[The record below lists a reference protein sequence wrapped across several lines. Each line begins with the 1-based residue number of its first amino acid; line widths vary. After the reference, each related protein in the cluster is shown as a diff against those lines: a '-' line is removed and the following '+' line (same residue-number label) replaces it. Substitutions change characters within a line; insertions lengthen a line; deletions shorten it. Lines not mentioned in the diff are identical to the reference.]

1 MKFLN
6 TTVIRKYSDKFSGN
20 RFGHAW
26 SLFLFI
32 GWLATKEIRS
42 FYGQVILSQRA
53 VKALAFD
60 KSWRQKL
67 SESALTSV
75 LERHQEFKGAVEL
88 KTVKQTSQTLSLGN
102 LFQTWSSARLSVPL
116 FFQKSFAILAIAFL
130 VLPLARPALADE
142 VTPPPIETQSN
153 VETEPI
159 LNQGTV
165 LDVQEGVTVSSDS
178 LPESEAGAGTALID
192 GELPANLQQHLN
204 PDQANPEEDG
214 TPDVSDSAPA
224 IVFEDT
230 TTGNNALCESNLDSP
245 IALSEPA
252 APEGDPNVAL
262 ENPDAQLTDL
272 EVVAEDPDE
281 VTAVPSE
288 LAGCNGQGGRAVVVA
303 DDDSQVNVDQ
313 TATQEVSIINTND
326 VELINDLDSEAVSGQ
341 NLVLTEADGQDV
353 TVSTGDVNVVAN
365 VFNVENNNLTN
376 SEIVELTET
385 FNNLSNDVIM
395 NQPEK
400 SQAQKAQDLVSGI
413 CSESAQ
419 VSDNSEA
426 NIDCKSFSTFSL
438 TNKNTANIEN
448 NVDATGV
455 SGQNIIEGVEENAN
469 IITGDVNVIVNILNI
484 VNINLYNS
492 TLTIANTNIF
502 GNFTGD
508 VVLPSELYFT
518 NFMSV
523 GATDNSN
530 ASLDSVKKVV
540 IDISNDNEADIEN
553 NVNINGVTGDNA
565 LIGTGTPAGTEGD
578 VDDSEISSGDAQSG
592 ASVQTLANTNIING
606 KWYIGMVN
614 ALGSWSGNV
623 YSLPNEVAMIPTTT
637 GYSFFAS
644 TAENADGTY
653 ELLDDAILDA
663 SSTEETEVI
672 ISNENDAKIVN
683 NVNIDAISGENG
695 IINEE
700 VEDSSVRTG
709 NTLTLASILNIVN
722 LNLINADVFIG
733 VVNVLGTWDGN
744 VVFGYPDLA
753 VTQRMSG
760 NVPSKAQDSARY
772 TVNYANT
779 GDGSMADTWVE
790 WHFAPNVFDFD
801 AVFGPNNTNPQYLLA
816 RPGILKVNLGRLL
829 PGTVGSFDIG
839 LRANQNLQ
847 GGATIG
853 NYARIYGDG
862 PEKNKTNNEFLL
874 QTVVPTSQAGAG
886 SSTGAGS
893 QNNAGNQNNSGNSG
907 TQNNQGDNS
916 SQNNTGNQ
924 NNTGTQNN
932 TGGQNNQTNNNQNNQ
947 GSNNNQNN
955 QNNES
960 TNTENQNNQNQNT
973 ENQQNGP
980 LPPAAEI
987 FDAGTLQISKSNN
1000 SSGRTLARGE
1010 SVTFT
1015 ILVKNTTSQPIFNTV
1030 IFDTLYSPSTS
1041 ETDTVPIPLDTVKAG
1056 EEVELSYDLTIGAQ
1070 SAFGVY
1076 TNSAYVEGMDW
1087 GLRPV
1092 RSLSATSSFTV
1103 GAPVLPQNDNVK
1115 PDQIEEDPIIE
1126 EEAKPETLREK
1137 VARRAQELRDVQ
1149 SELLGAILGQTDNN
1163 DQPPISRGPV
1173 SFANSS
1179 PASSALNQTPELLAK
1194 TGKIGSAAFTDLYSE
1209 YLAKSAAQDQ
1219 PVVRAASGWKSFF
1232 NLDMLLIA
1240 FLFSIG
1246 YAVSS
1251 FREKRKKQLGKAP
1264 SLKPAHRFTSFL

>member
-6 TTVIRKYSDKFSGN
+6 ITVIRKYSDKFSGN

-26 SLFLFI
+26 SLLLFV
-32 GWLATKEIRS
+32 GWLAMKEIRS
-42 FYGQVILSQRA
+42 FYGKVILSQRA
-53 VKALAFD
+53 VKPLAFNQ
-60 KSWRQKL
+60 SWHQKL
-67 SESALTSV
+67 SQTALSVV
-75 LERHQEFKGAVEL
+75 LERHQGFNNSKIETVKHAT
-88 KTVKQTSQTLSLGN
+88 KTVSLDG

-142 VTPPPIETQSN
+142 VTPPPIETPSN

-178 LPESEAGAGTALID
+178 LPESEDGAGTALID
-192 GELPANLQQHLN
+192 GELPENLQEHLN
-204 PDQANPEEDG
+204 PDQNTEEGTTDPEVAD
-214 TPDVSDSAPA
+214 PAPA
-224 IVFEDT
+224 IIFEDT

-245 IALSEPA
+245 IVQTEPA
-252 APEGDPNVAL
+252 TPEGDPNVAL
-262 ENPDAQLTDL
+262 ENSDPQLTDL

-281 VTAVPSE
+281 VTAVPAE
-288 LAGCNGQGGRAVVVA
+288 AAGCNGQGGRAVVVA
-303 DDDSQVNVDQ
+303 DDDSEVNVDQ
-313 TATQEVSIINTND
+313 TVTQEVSIINTND
-326 VELINDLDSEAVSGQ
+326 VELVNDLDSEAVSGQ

-419 VSDNSEA
+419 VSDSSEA

-438 TNKNTANIEN
+438 TNKNTADIEN

-523 GATDNSN
+523 GAADNSN

-553 NVNINGVTGDNA
+553 NVTINGVTGDNA

-614 ALGSWSGNV
+614 ALGSWSGDV

-653 ELLDDAILDA
+653 ELLDDAILNA
-663 SSTEETEVI
+663 SSTEETEVT

-753 VTQRMSG
+753 VSQSMSG
-760 NVPSKAQDSARY
+760 NVPQKAQDSARY
-772 TVNYANT
+772 TVDYANT

-829 PGTVGSFDIG
+829 PGAVGSFDIG

-874 QTVVPTSQAGAG
+874 QTVVPTSQVNSG
-886 SSTGAGS
+886 TG
-893 QNNAGNQNNSGNSG
+893 AGNQNNTGTDNNTGNSG
-907 TQNNQGDNS
+907 NQNNQDNNS
-916 SQNNTGNQ
+916 GQNNTGNQ
-924 NNTGTQNN
+924 NNTGTDNNSGDQN
-932 TGGQNNQTNNNQNNQ
+932 NNNQNNQ
-947 GSNNNQNN
+947 DSDNTQND
-955 QNNES
+955 QNDENAD
-960 TNTENQNNQNQNT
+960 TENQNEQNQNT
-973 ENQQNGP
+973 ENDENGP
-980 LPPAAEI
+980 LPPGAEI
-987 FDAGTLQISKSNN
+987 FDAGSLQISKSNN

-1015 ILVKNTTSQPIFNTV
+1015 IIVKNTTSQPIFNTV

-1103 GAPVLPQNDNVK
+1103 GTAVLPQNDNVK
-1115 PDQIEEDPIIE
+1115 PDQIEEEPVTE
-1126 EEAKPETLREK
+1126 EEVVVVKEETLREK
-1137 VARRAQELRDVQ
+1137 VARRAQELRDTQ
-1149 SELLGAILGQTDNN
+1149 SQLLGAILGQTDSNE
-1163 DQPPISRGPV
+1163 QPPIGRGPV
-1173 SFANSS
+1173 SFAKSS
-1179 PASSALNQTPELLAK
+1179 STGSALNQTPELLAQ

-1209 YLAKSAAQDQ
+1209 YLAKSAALDK